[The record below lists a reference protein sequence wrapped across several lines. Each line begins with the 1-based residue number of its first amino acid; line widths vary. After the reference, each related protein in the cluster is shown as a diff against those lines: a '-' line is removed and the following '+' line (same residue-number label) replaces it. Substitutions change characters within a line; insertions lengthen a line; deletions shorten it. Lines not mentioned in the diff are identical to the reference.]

1 MKKTI
6 TASLAALALAGAV
19 FASSAPAEA
28 RWRHRGHWGAPV
40 AAGVVGALAL
50 GAIAASA
57 YQPVYGYPA
66 TCIEDRPVF
75 NRRGDIIRWRRVHV
89 AC

>member
-1 MKKTI
+1 M
-6 TASLAALALAGAV
+6 AAA
-19 FASSAPAEA
+19 APAEA
-28 RWRHRGHWGAPV
+28 RWRHRHHWGAPV

-57 YQPVYGYPA
+57 YQPAYAYPVGPVH
-66 TCIEDRPVF
+66 CFEDRPVM
-75 NRRGDIIRWRRVHV
+75 NRYGEVIRWRKVRV